1 MRLLL
6 ANFSKMVGDTGG
18 VAKVHCSFA
27 NEMKRRGHDVAMVF
41 FDDKVGKPFFP
52 VDDGVELYNLQHYE
66 DTDVV
71 FPTCLKVK
79 REIVRAFSTRRG
91 RAVNNEFV
99 KKYLLVPTKC
109 VLERCM
115 PDIIVTWQT
124 AASKVF
130 LCDLETKIPVITMS
144 HGDPEDIFHTYP
156 QEEIPALGKSAACQV
171 LLPSFVEAIKK
182 RFPNMKTVAIG
193 NVVPQYEEEADLG
206 CEKEQYKIVFIGR
219 LVKNHKRPHL
229 LIEAFAKLADDF
241 PDWIVEI
248 WGGGAKKSYQKNLEA
263 LIQRAGLEQRVF
275 LKGTTHDVASVL
287 QKGDLFVFPSA
298 YEGFGLTLAEGMSMG
313 LPVVGY
319 KNCVAVNELIQDGIT
334 GFLAEDGVDGMVHS
348 MKILME
354 NQDLRVR
361 MGVAA
366 RESMRQYEASVI
378 WDEWESLLDECR
390 KYSGAGKISFA

>member
-41 FDDKVGKPFFP
+41 FDDKVGKPFFQ
-52 VDDGVELYNLQHYE
+52 VDDGIELYNLQHYE
-66 DTDVV
+66 DTNVV
-71 FPTCLKVK
+71 FPTYLKVK

-99 KKYLLVPTKC
+99 ERYLLIPIKC
-109 VLERCM
+109 VLESFK
-115 PDIIVTWQT
+115 PDIIICWQT
-124 AASKVF
+124 LASKIF

-171 LLPSFVEAIKK
+171 LMPSFVEAIKK
-182 RFPNMKTVAIG
+182 RFPNMRTVVIG
-193 NVVPQYEEEADLG
+193 NVVPQYEEAADLG
-206 CEKEQYKIVFIGR
+206 CEKEQYKIIFIGR

-248 WGGGAKKSYQKNLEA
+248 WGGGAKKSYQKSLEA
-263 LIQRAGLEQRVF
+263 LIQRADLEQRVF

-287 QKGDLFVFPSA
+287 QKGDLFVCPSA
-298 YEGFGLTLAEGMSMG
+298 YEGFSLALTEAMSMG
-313 LPVVGY
+313 LPAIGY
-319 KNCVAVNELIQDGIT
+319 KDSISVNELIQDGIT
-334 GFLAEDGVDGMVHS
+334 GFLAEDGVDGMVQS
-348 MKILME
+348 MKMLME
-354 NQDLRVR
+354 NQDLRMR
-361 MGVAA
+361 MGMAA

-390 KYSGAGKISFA
+390 KY

>member
-18 VAKVHCSFA
+18 AAKVHCSFA
-27 NEMKRRGHDVAMVF
+27 NEMKRRGHDVTMVF
-41 FDDKVGKPFFP
+41 CDDKMGKPFFP
-52 VDDGVELYNLQHYE
+52 LDDGIELYNLQHYE
-66 DTDVV
+66 DMDVV
-71 FPTCLKVK
+71 FPTYLKVK

-99 KKYLLVPTKC
+99 KTYLLAQTKR

-115 PDIIVTWQT
+115 PDIIVAWQT

-156 QEEIPALGKSAACQV
+156 QEEIPALGKSTACQV

-206 CEKEQYKIVFIGR
+206 CEKEQYKIIFIGR

-248 WGGGAKKSYQKNLEA
+248 WGGGAKKAYQKNLKA
-263 LIQRAGLEQRVF
+263 LIQRAGLERRVF

-313 LPVVGY
+313 LPAVGY
-319 KNCVAVNELIQDGIT
+319 KNCVAVNELIQDGVNGI
-334 GFLAEDGVDGMVHS
+334 LAEDGVDGLVQS
-348 MKILME
+348 MRTLMK
-354 NQDLRVR
+354 NQTLRVK
-361 MGVAA
+361 MGKAA

-378 WDEWESLLDECR
+378 WTAWEELLDECR
-390 KYSGAGKISFA
+390 K